1 MQRLG
6 KRALHFGQQQL
17 AIDDFSKAI
26 AMSPSNLEPFEGR
39 GLSYLAIGDYKAAL
53 EDFNEVVKRD
63 RNSYTG
69 WTNQGLALEKLGER
83 DKAFA
88 AFSKAAALNPNYRPA
103 IDGMKRTSP
112 SNNAVAR
119 STT

>member
-1 MQRLG
+1 M
-6 KRALHFGQQQL
+6 
-17 AIDDFSKAI
+17 
-26 AMSPSNLEPFEGR
+26 
-39 GLSYLAIGDYKAAL
+39 
-53 EDFNEVVKRD
+53 VKRD

-103 IDGMKRTSP
+103 LDGMKRTSP
-112 SNNAVAR
+112 QQRGAR

>member
-1 MQRLG
+1 
-6 KRALHFGQQQL
+6 
-17 AIDDFSKAI
+17 
-26 AMSPSNLEPFEGR
+26 MSPANLEPFEAR
-39 GLSYLAIGDYKAAL
+39 GLSYLALGDYKAAL

-63 RNSYTG
+63 RNSYAG
-69 WTNQGLALEKLGER
+69 WTNQGLALEKLGQR

-88 AFSKAAALNPNYRPA
+88 AFAKAAALNPNYRPA

-112 SNNAVAR
+112 SNTAAQ